1 MQWFEPDA
9 SGRYTQGFYSLDER
23 GVGSAATLHR
33 QSHAGAAGR
42 NSSTRSCRPCL
53 VPGFDIWQSLREWQG
68 LTVEE
73 KEEAAAAGLMAPA
86 GQQTGAGCGPP
97 AAAQVEVA
105 ELDVEAR
112 AAPEEVSASKGAQA
126 RRSKY
131 KRRRVEDGVVAP
143 AQDDLPE
150 SAPSTSQFAL
160 QHQPDAGPASPQHT
174 QQGESPLPVK
184 TPQPRPAPQHT
195 AGAACDDVN
204 MEELSYDGFGDEG
217 GSSLSEWEDSSPV
230 WLQCDLCH
238 KWRVL
243 PSWYKVREFL
253 YSVWSQGIR
262 GFYPG

>member
-1 MQWFEPDA
+1 VQWFEPDA
-9 SGRYTQGFYSLDER
+9 SGRYTHGFYSLDER

-53 VPGFDIWQSLREWQG
+53 VPGFDIWQG

-73 KEEAAAAGLMAPA
+73 EEAAAVAGLMAPA
-86 GQQTGAGCGPP
+86 GQQTGADCGPP
-97 AAAQVEVA
+97 AAAQEEMKEV
-105 ELDVEAR
+105 DVEAR
-112 AAPEEVSASKGAQA
+112 AAAEVVSASKGAQA

-143 AQDDLPE
+143 AQDGLPE
-150 SAPSTSQFAL
+150 SAPSTSQVAL
-160 QHQPDAGPASPQHT
+160 QHQPDAGQVSSQLTEQA
-174 QQGESPLPVK
+174 ESPLPVK

-195 AGAACDDVN
+195 AGVASDDVD
-204 MEELSYDGFGDEG
+204 MDKLSYDGFVDEG
-217 GSSLSEWEDSSPV
+217 GSSLSEWEGSSPV

-243 PSWYKVREFL
+243 PSWYKVRESL
-253 YSVWSQGIR
+253 HSIWSQGIR
-262 GFYPG
+262 GFYPD